1 MVIVTVLDIKFTRD
15 VCVAV
20 SEEIAS
26 QQEDICIKLIV
37 TDENAQLLAEA
48 IVNIWIMIEDEI
60 NIVLM
65 VLISFVSKYE

>member
-1 MVIVTVLDIKFTRD
+1 M
-15 VCVAV
+15 AV

-26 QQEDICIKLIV
+26 QQDDISIKLIV

-65 VLISFVSKYE
+65 VFMSSVLLFVILPRKWISVIAMQGT

>member
-1 MVIVTVLDIKFTRD
+1 M
-15 VCVAV
+15 AV

-26 QQEDICIKLIV
+26 QQEDIAIKLIV

-65 VLISFVSKYE
+65 VRMRSVKLYV